1 MRQIAS
7 VVMANIRQPGEEM
20 MKTSA
25 LCFQAAVL
33 FGVAGMIWGIV
44 MAISDD
50 HSTFPAHAHL
60 NLLGWVSL
68 FLFGVYYR
76 MHPALDEGMTARIQV
91 WAWIV
96 ASILLAVGVGLAHS
110 GREIGDP
117 IAAVA
122 SVVILLDMLLFG
134 WLVFRAEGAQ
144 TPAKTVASPVK

>member
-1 MRQIAS
+1 
-7 VVMANIRQPGEEM
+7 

-33 FGVAGMIWGIV
+33 FVVAGMIWGIV

-76 MHPALDEGMTARIQV
+76 MHPALDEGMTARVQV

-96 ASILLAVGVGLAHS
+96 ASIVLAVGVGLVHS
-110 GREIGDP
+110 GRAIGDP

-122 SVVILLDMLLFG
+122 SIVILLDMLLFG
-134 WLVFRAEGAQ
+134 WLVFRAEGAEAAVRTAA
-144 TPAKTVASPVK
+144 TPAE

>member
-1 MRQIAS
+1 
-7 VVMANIRQPGEEM
+7 

-33 FGVAGMIWGIV
+33 FVVAGMIWGIV

-50 HSTFPAHAHL
+50 HSTFPAHAHM

-76 MHPALDEGMTARIQV
+76 MHPAIDEGMTARVQA

-96 ASILLAVGVGLAHS
+96 ASIVLAVGVGLAHS
-110 GREIGDP
+110 GRAIGDP

-122 SVVILLDMLLFG
+122 SIVVLLDMLLFG
-134 WLVFRAEGAQ
+134 WLVFRAEGAEAAAR
-144 TPAKTVASPVK
+144 TAASPAK